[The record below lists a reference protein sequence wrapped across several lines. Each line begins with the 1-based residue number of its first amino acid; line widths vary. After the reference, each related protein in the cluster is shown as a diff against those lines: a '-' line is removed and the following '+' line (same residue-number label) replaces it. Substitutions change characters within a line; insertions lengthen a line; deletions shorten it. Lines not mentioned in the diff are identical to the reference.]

1 MCNTT
6 CPNSFAHAQPHRSYT
21 APSTPLFHPQPQ
33 YHPNSHS
40 SPLTTS
46 SPQMIHSHSHSL
58 SQTHDHNPSTSYPS
72 SSSSSFYPHTPK
84 TLSRPKP
91 KKISSSTSKHKNVQV
106 DLKVKVERAGCFQAF
121 FVPLARTLP
130 PAPPSSPILGQRL
143 PPSQVVEQDY
153 FGGWD
158 AQRQKKVG
166 RREQWVEDVSGE
178 ESMEIDSE

>member
-1 MCNTT
+1 MCNPTFPT
-6 CPNSFAHAQPHRSYT
+6 PFAHAHPHRSYT

-33 YHPNSHS
+33 HHHSHQS
-40 SPLTTS
+40 SPLFTS
-46 SPQMIHSHSHSL
+46 SPKMIHSHSHSH
-58 SQTHDHNPSTSYPS
+58 SHTHDLTPSTSFPS

-121 FVPLARTLP
+121 FVPLGRTLP
-130 PAPPSSPILGQRL
+130 PAPPSSPVLGQRA
-143 PPSQVVEQDY
+143 PQSQVVEQDY

-158 AQRQKKVG
+158 EQRQKKVG